1 MKVFISVDMEG
12 SSGVTTWDD
21 VVPGRM
27 FYQKSRSLLTH
38 DVNSAIEGAL
48 DAGAKEI
55 LVNEAHDGMRNLLLD
70 ELNPEARVIRGFRG
84 KKLAMMEGVDETF
97 DRAFLVGYHARAG
110 TPGAVLNHTLF
121 NTVHNLWV
129 NGVTVGEGGL
139 SAALAG
145 DFGVPIALV
154 TGDDKVISEMRGLL
168 GSFEA
173 VEVKKGISRYSADC
187 LNPEVTSGLIRE
199 AAGRALS
206 ADVKP
211 YWVEPPVTVE
221 VEFTTLEM
229 GSLAAWVPSVE
240 NVEPRKVSCT
250 AGSVVDA
257 WKTIWTS
264 MLLASGMADPK
275 PQP

>member
-1 MKVFISVDMEG
+1 MKVFVSVDMEG
-12 SSGVTTWDD
+12 ASGVTTWDD

-27 FYQKSRSLLTH
+27 FYQQSRSLLTR

-48 DAGAKEI
+48 VAGATEI

-84 KKLAMMEGVDETF
+84 KRLAMMEGVDESF

-110 TPGAVLNHTLF
+110 TPGAVLNHTMF
-121 NTVHNLWV
+121 NTVHNLWI
-129 NGVTVGEGGL
+129 NGVTVGEGGM

-145 DFGVPIALV
+145 HFGMPIALV
-154 TGDDKVISEMRGLL
+154 TGDDKVIGEMRDLL

-187 LNPEVTSGLIRE
+187 LNPEVTSGMIRE

-206 ADVKP
+206 ANVKP
-211 YWVEPPVTVE
+211 YRVKSPVTVE

>member
-1 MKVFISVDMEG
+1 MG
-12 SSGVTTWDD
+12 A
-21 VVPGRM
+21 
-27 FYQKSRSLLTH
+27 
-38 DVNSAIEGAL
+38 SAISGPPSS
-48 DAGAKEI
+48 I
-55 LVNEAHDGMRNLLLD
+55 QCNS
-70 ELNPEARVIRGFRG
+70 I
-84 KKLAMMEGVDETF
+84 
-97 DRAFLVGYHARAG
+97 
-110 TPGAVLNHTLF
+110 
-121 NTVHNLWV
+121 
-129 NGVTVGEGGL
+129 
-139 SAALAG
+139 
-145 DFGVPIALV
+145 GVPVALV
-154 TGDDKVISEMRGLL
+154 TGDDKVIGEMRGLL

-173 VEVKKGISRYSADC
+173 VEVKRGISRYSADC

-211 YWVEPPVTVE
+211 YMVKPPVTVE

>member
-12 SSGVTTWDD
+12 ASGVTTWDD

-27 FYQKSRSLLTH
+27 FYQQSRALLTR

-48 DAGAKEI
+48 EAGAKEI

-70 ELNPEARVIRGFRG
+70 ELNPKARVIRGFRG
-84 KKLAMMEGVDETF
+84 KKLAMMEGVDESF

-110 TPGAVLNHTLF
+110 TPGAVLNHTMF
-121 NTVHNLWV
+121 NTVHNLWI
-129 NGVTVGEGGL
+129 NGVVVGEGGL

-145 DFGVPIALV
+145 CYGVPIALV

-199 AAGRALS
+199 AAKRALK

-211 YWVEPPVTVE
+211 YRVKPPVTVE

-229 GSLAAWVPSVE
+229 GNIAGWVPSVE

-250 AGSVVDA
+250 ADTVVDA
-257 WKTIWTS
+257 WKPIWTS
-264 MLLASGMADPK
+264 MLLAAGMADPQ